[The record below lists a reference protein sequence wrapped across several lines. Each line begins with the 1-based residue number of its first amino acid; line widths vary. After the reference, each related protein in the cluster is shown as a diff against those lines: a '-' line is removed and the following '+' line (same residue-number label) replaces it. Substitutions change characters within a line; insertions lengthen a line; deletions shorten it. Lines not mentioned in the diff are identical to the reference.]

1 MPYPIRPP
9 LYVTYH
15 HLIDMILTRL
25 RRVGQFDSADTG
37 DSMRIVG
44 DTGPATERELHAGR
58 LRCPYCDGVLRPWG
72 SARTRTIQFGVGV
85 CRAVRPRRTRCTG
98 CGATH
103 VLLPDWMLLRRAYAA
118 PVIWSALAAHARG
131 VGYRRIALRLRI
143 PATTI
148 RDWLRAFRLVEPA
161 LIAQLGYGGTS
172 AVAALERMNSTGLP
186 WRTAVRLTAGRLL
199 RNTTPPH
206 AAEEPPSARSP

>member
-1 MPYPIRPP
+1 M
-9 LYVTYH
+9 
-15 HLIDMILTRL
+15 
-25 RRVGQFDSADTG
+25 Q
-37 DSMRIVG
+37 IVG

-58 LRCPYCDGVLRPWG
+58 LRCPYCDGILRPWG
-72 SARTRTIQFGVGV
+72 SARTRTVRFGVDV
-85 CRAVRPRRTRCTG
+85 QRAVRPRRTRCAG

-131 VGYRRIALRLRI
+131 VGYRRIALRLRL

-161 LIAQLGYGGTS
+161 LVAQLGYTGTS
-172 AVAALERMNSTGLP
+172 AVVALERLSPPLP
-186 WRTAVRLTAGRLL
+186 AWRAAVRLSAGRLL

-206 AAEEPPSARSP
+206 TAGAVPSARSP